1 MIKDYL
7 HVSCYKPTKV
17 MSGTKGGEK
26 KVKNCTNAHC
36 AFICWKV
43 FVSNTLF

>member
-26 KVKNCTNAHC
+26 KVKKLH
-36 AFICWKV
+36 
-43 FVSNTLF
+43 